1 MLLAGLGGLWAAVT
15 LPLTA
20 TAWGVTQW
28 VWVFDYSAYVWAR
41 QWASDPYIVFGALA
55 CISFLTIGI
64 ALLPDLRRARW
75 GGIVMAWLVIAG
87 APITALS
94 YLNTP
99 EAAPLH
105 FLWGGE
111 FYILVAVSASGV
123 AAAASAGPRWRIGVR
138 SILGLTLLILL
149 VGTLALGY
157 WPHGTLVALAI
168 ESIAVIAAAPR
179 DVAFVNGAAAEP
191 LTGVACSPS
200 GVTLGAA
207 GTVGRRI
214 RARIDDNHR
223 CGKQLRCATAAHRVL
238 WSARIRQTT
247 LRASEISI
255 RIHPVQHG

>member
-20 TAWGVTQW
+20 TAFGSTQW

-41 QWASDPYIVFGALA
+41 QWANNPYVVFGALA
-55 CISFLTIGI
+55 SLSFLTIGI

-99 EAAPLH
+99 ETAPLH

-111 FYILVAVSASGV
+111 FYILVAVGASGV
-123 AAAASAGPRWRIGVR
+123 AAAASAGPRWGIGVR
-138 SILGLTLLILL
+138 SILGMTLLILL

-157 WPHGTLVALAI
+157 WPHGSLVALAV

-191 LTGVACSPS
+191 EDAQGP
-200 GVTLGAA
+200 
-207 GTVGRRI
+207 R
-214 RARIDDNHR
+214 
-223 CGKQLRCATAAHRVL
+223 TAWPA
-238 WSARIRQTT
+238 
-247 LRASEISI
+247 
-255 RIHPVQHG
+255 